1 MVDIYISTNL
11 PVKIPPE
18 HILCHVVELN
28 LLIQGRSDV
37 EPLCLVQP
45 YLKIFC
51 IFNQIQGKNLLS
63 MLLSTQK
70 VSLLTD
76 DAVFVKN
83 NQHCYLKWE
92 LLGMPVP
99 QEVQQSQ

>member
-1 MVDIYISTNL
+1 MLYV

-18 HILCHVVELN
+18 HILCRVVELN
-28 LLIQGRSDV
+28 LLIQGRSGV
-37 EPLCLVQP
+37 EPLGLVQP

-51 IFNQIQGKNLLS
+51 IFNKIQGINKS
-63 MLLSTQK
+63 FKHVFMHSK
-70 VSLLTD
+70 SFIIKTD

-83 NQHCYLKWE
+83 NPHCYLKWE

-99 QEVQQSQ
+99 QEVQ